1 MKLMIQE
8 QHKHY
13 VAQEVVEKML
23 GNDPFSQW
31 LGIQKV
37 SVEPG
42 KCVLKMKVK
51 KEMLNGFG
59 ILHGGVSFSLAD
71 SAFAFASNSRGRK
84 AFSIDNNISYLHKVS
99 EGEELV
105 AKAEEIS
112 LSEKIGIYQVTITNQ
127 DQQLVAVFKGTVY
140 RSSENWQ

>member
-1 MKLMIQE
+1 MKIVIHE

-31 LGIQKV
+31 LGIQKI

-42 KCVLKMKVK
+42 KCVLKMQVK

-59 ILHGGVSFSLAD
+59 ILHGGVTFSLAD
-71 SAFAFASNSRGRK
+71 SAFAFASNSRGKK
-84 AFSIDNNISYLHKVS
+84 AFSIDNNISYLTKVN
-99 EGEELV
+99 EGDELT

-112 LSEKIGIYQVTITNQ
+112 LSEKIGIYNVTLTNKEHQV
-127 DQQLVAVFKGTVY
+127 VAVFKGTVY
-140 RSSENWQ
+140 RSSENW

>member
-1 MKLMIQE
+1 MKIVIHE

-23 GNDPFSQW
+23 VNDPFSQW
-31 LGIQKV
+31 LGIQKI

-42 KCVLKMKVK
+42 KCVLKMLIK

-59 ILHGGVSFSLAD
+59 ILHGGVTFSLAD
-71 SAFAFASNSRGRK
+71 SAFAFASNSREKK
-84 AFSIDNNISYLHKVS
+84 AYSIDNNISYLTKVN
-99 EGEELV
+99 EGDELT

-112 LSEKIGIYQVTITNQ
+112 LSDKIGIYNVTVLNKE
-127 DQQLVAVFKGTVY
+127 QQIVALFKGTVY
-140 RSSENWQ
+140 RSSENW

>member
-1 MKLMIQE
+1 MKIVIHE

-31 LGIQKV
+31 LGIQKI

-42 KCVLKMKVK
+42 KCVLKMQVK

-59 ILHGGVSFSLAD
+59 ILHGGVTFSLAD
-71 SAFAFASNSRGRK
+71 SAFAFASNSRGKK
-84 AFSIDNNISYLHKVS
+84 AFSIDNNISYLTKVQ
-99 EGEELV
+99 EGDELT

-112 LSEKIGIYQVTITNQ
+112 LSEKIGIYNVTILNKE
-127 DQQLVAVFKGTVY
+127 QQIVAVFKGSVY
-140 RSSENWQ
+140 RSSENW

>member
-1 MKLMIQE
+1 MKIVIHE

-23 GNDPFSQW
+23 VNDPFSQW
-31 LGIQKV
+31 LGIQKI

-42 KCVLKMKVK
+42 KCVLKMLIK

-59 ILHGGVSFSLAD
+59 ILHGGVTFSLAD
-71 SAFAFASNSRGRK
+71 SAFAFASNSRGKK
-84 AFSIDNNISYLHKVS
+84 AYSIDNNISYLTKVN
-99 EGEELV
+99 EGDELT

-112 LSEKIGIYQVTITNQ
+112 LSDKIGIYNVTVLNKE
-127 DQQLVAVFKGTVY
+127 QQIVALFKGTVY
-140 RSSENWQ
+140 RSSENW

>member
-1 MKLMIQE
+1 MKIVIHE
-8 QHKHY
+8 QHKQY

-31 LGIQKV
+31 LGIQKI

-42 KCVLKMKVK
+42 KCVLKMQVK

-59 ILHGGVSFSLAD
+59 ILHGGVTFSLAD
-71 SAFAFASNSRGRK
+71 SAFAFASNSRGKK
-84 AFSIDNNISYLHKVS
+84 AYSIDNNISYLTKVH
-99 EGEELV
+99 EGDELT

-112 LSEKIGIYQVTITNQ
+112 SSEKIGIYNVTILNKE
-127 DQQLVAVFKGTVY
+127 QQIVAVFKGTVY
-140 RSSENWQ
+140 RSSENW